1 MGLNR
6 RGLHDRSRP
15 RCVRS
20 RRNGRA
26 GRRVLAVSGAGVIV
40 STDNLRAIADDMDEA
55 GVSLDGFV
63 LIAVQAEDGG
73 RVRII
78 GSLED
83 REANATVLRLAI
95 KMLRGGVLQ

>member
-1 MGLNR
+1 MVGGG
-6 RGLHDRSRP
+6 RG
-15 RCVRS
+15 
-20 RRNGRA
+20 A
-26 GRRVLAVSGAGVIV
+26 VIV

-63 LIAVQAEDGG
+63 LIAVQADDGG
-73 RVRII
+73 RVRIM

-95 KMLRGGVLQ
+95 KMLGGGALQ

>member
-1 MGLNR
+1 M
-6 RGLHDRSRP
+6 
-15 RCVRS
+15 
-20 RRNGRA
+20 
-26 GRRVLAVSGAGVIV
+26 IV

-63 LIAVQAEDGG
+63 LIAVQADDGG
-73 RVRII
+73 RVRIM

-95 KMLRGGVLQ
+95 D

>member
-1 MGLNR
+1 M
-6 RGLHDRSRP
+6 
-15 RCVRS
+15 
-20 RRNGRA
+20 
-26 GRRVLAVSGAGVIV
+26 IV

-63 LIAVQAEDGG
+63 LIAVQADDGG
-73 RVRII
+73 RVRIM

-95 KMLRGGVLQ
+95 KMLGGGVLQ

>member
-1 MGLNR
+1 M
-6 RGLHDRSRP
+6 
-15 RCVRS
+15 
-20 RRNGRA
+20 
-26 GRRVLAVSGAGVIV
+26 IV

>member
-1 MGLNR
+1 M
-6 RGLHDRSRP
+6 
-15 RCVRS
+15 
-20 RRNGRA
+20 
-26 GRRVLAVSGAGVIV
+26 IV

-73 RVRII
+73 CVRIM

-95 KMLRGGVLQ
+95 KMLGGGSLQ

>member
-1 MGLNR
+1 M
-6 RGLHDRSRP
+6 
-15 RCVRS
+15 
-20 RRNGRA
+20 
-26 GRRVLAVSGAGVIV
+26 IV

-73 RVRII
+73 RVRIM

-95 KMLRGGVLQ
+95 KMLGGGVLQ

>member
-1 MGLNR
+1 
-6 RGLHDRSRP
+6 
-15 RCVRS
+15 
-20 RRNGRA
+20 
-26 GRRVLAVSGAGVIV
+26 VIV

-63 LIAVQAEDGG
+63 LIAVQADDGG
-73 RVRII
+73 RVRIM

-95 KMLRGGVLQ
+95 KMLGGGVLQ